1 MIMIALNFDTYL
13 FLIFVAIVL
22 FLASLKYKKPKTNK
36 IILLS
41 LGGTILLYLIIRF
54 FLNLNKQILVG
65 WNIPF
70 NLRGILL
77 SICLILAITLSLL
90 KYKNQKTKRII
101 ALSFGSLIVLFLLVN
116 YLTLPTTSEEFFYQI
131 DIENKDLE
139 DLKILEREQ
148 MKVLSYKNNLEV
160 TYIRDG
166 KEYQPKK
173 NSIVYLRDLGS
184 YYLAV
189 YSLDSEK
196 NYDHGRYILSDYE
209 SHEHIDRLYFI
220 NKKDGKMFIF
230 YDYELIGK
238 TLNLNTIEEIEN
250 IGFLYHVL
258 IDFEQEISYAALLA
272 IKQSNAE
279 NRDYPLSINIFLTD
293 THYHGTDYSYIQ
305 KVMVNKNKE
314 FVWTDSYGK
323 AYQNTFTVSF
333 TKDSAHA
340 YYGRKKE
347 ILEGENYFLQ
357 GYWKLKDDG
366 LYYVD
371 NNLKLYKLQNSSKTH
386 ISDIIDLEKWEEL
399 IN

>member
-1 MIMIALNFDTYL
+1 MIALNFDTYL

-340 YYGRKKE
+340 YYGRKQE

>member
-1 MIMIALNFDTYL
+1 MIALNFDTYL

>member
-1 MIMIALNFDTYL
+1 M
-13 FLIFVAIVL
+13 
-22 FLASLKYKKPKTNK
+22 
-36 IILLS
+36 
-41 LGGTILLYLIIRF
+41 
-54 FLNLNKQILVG
+54 G

-333 TKDSAHA
+333 TKDSAYA
-340 YYGRKKE
+340 YYGRKR
-347 ILEGENYFLQ
+347 NP
-357 GYWKLKDDG
+357 
-366 LYYVD
+366 
-371 NNLKLYKLQNSSKTH
+371 
-386 ISDIIDLEKWEEL
+386 
-399 IN
+399 